1 MRVLVL
7 TWEYPPHQ
15 VGGLGRHVAGLS
27 RALADLGPE
36 VHVLTRGE
44 DGEER
49 DGRIWVHR
57 VRPYDVESLDFP
69 TWVLQMNLALLERVM
84 QLWPRQ
90 GPFDLLHAHD
100 WLVAFCAR
108 ALKHAWRRP
117 LVATIHA
124 TEAGRNQ
131 GLHNPLQHYISR
143 VEWWLT
149 YEAWRVIVCSRHM
162 RREVQGLF
170 QLPEDKIKVIPNAV
184 EEEDPPAVEP
194 GFKERF
200 AHPAEKIVFFVG
212 RLVREKGAQVLL
224 EAAPQVLSACPQAK
238 FVIAGEGPQK
248 EELAR
253 QAQGLG
259 IGPKVYLTGYIDDQT
274 LHKLYACAAV
284 SVFPS
289 LYEPFGIVALEA
301 MAAGC
306 PVVVSDTG
314 GLGEIVRHA
323 ETGLKA
329 LPGNAFSLANQI
341 TYMLQHPDRA
351 REMADRAR
359 ETVRRL
365 YNWPLVAGLTLQ
377 VYREVLRSYRA
388 SRWGRPAARPA
399 PDRWRR
405 AYSPVAAR
413 MALGAGRYASTGRE
427 GGL

>member
-1 MRVLVL
+1 
-7 TWEYPPHQ
+7 
-15 VGGLGRHVAGLS
+15 
-27 RALADLGPE
+27 
-36 VHVLTRGE
+36 
-44 DGEER
+44 
-49 DGRIWVHR
+49 
-57 VRPYDVESLDFP
+57 
-69 TWVLQMNLALLERVM
+69 
-84 QLWPRQ
+84 
-90 GPFDLLHAHD
+90 
-100 WLVAFCAR
+100 
-108 ALKHAWRRP
+108 
-117 LVATIHA
+117 
-124 TEAGRNQ
+124 
-131 GLHNPLQHYISR
+131 
-143 VEWWLT
+143 
-149 YEAWRVIVCSRHM
+149 
-162 RREVQGLF
+162 VQSLF

-184 EEEDPPAVEP
+184 EEEAPPAVEP
-194 GFKERF
+194 GFRERF

-238 FVIAGEGPQK
+238 FVLAGEGPLK
-248 EELAR
+248 EELAG
-253 QAQGLG
+253 QAHRLG

-274 LHKLYACAAV
+274 LQKLYRCAAV

-306 PVVVSDTG
+306 PAVVSDTG

-323 ETGLKA
+323 ENGLKA

-388 SRWGRPAARPA
+388 SRWGRPQARPA
-399 PDRWRR
+399 PAPLRR
-405 AYSPVAAR
+405 VYSPVHAR
-413 MALGAGRYASTGRE
+413 LALGAGRYASTGRE